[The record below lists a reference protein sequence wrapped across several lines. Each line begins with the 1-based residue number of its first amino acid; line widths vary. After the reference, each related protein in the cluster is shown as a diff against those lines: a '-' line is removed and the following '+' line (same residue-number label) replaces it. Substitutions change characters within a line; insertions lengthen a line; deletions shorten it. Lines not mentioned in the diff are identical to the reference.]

1 VEAATADTDRADL
14 RNFGLVLGALFAAF
28 FGLLPFLRNYHSV
41 HIWPWVLAAVLWILA
56 LVRPSMLSYPYV
68 AWTRLGWILGWLN
81 TRVILTV
88 IYTLLIV
95 PIALVMRLWG
105 RDRMGQHFDREAT
118 TYRVGSRRRPAKDME
133 HPF

>member
-1 VEAATADTDRADL
+1 MAVTTADTDRAEL

-28 FGLLPFLRNYHSV
+28 FGVLPLLRSHHSV

-56 LVRPSMLSYPYV
+56 LVRPSMLSYLYL
-68 AWTRLGWILGWLN
+68 AWTGLGWALGWLN
-81 TRVILTV
+81 TRIILTA

-95 PIALVMRLWG
+95 PIAIAMRLWG
-105 RDRMGQHFDREAT
+105 RDRMGQHFDRET
-118 TYRVGSRRRPAKDME
+118 ITYRVVSRRRPAKDME